1 MVFYFLHFY
10 LMCTVLGRCVL
21 PKKVVLQTTFF
32 SLCWLKFM
40 LLFFFLICKLI
51 EFFHLKT
58 LPSHLETR
66 DDILIHKWLSGM
78 GYLEQSSLIII
89 IWNIFQRDLELSIKN
104 RVSRVPVHVCT
115 SWIDGWFEWLQCCL
129 TLSRTGRGLMIEN
142 IFNPKIS
149 WYIFYCVRS
158 F

>member
-1 MVFYFLHFY
+1 MLLIKYSWPICNWTFYILFIDVLDQNS
-10 LMCTVLGRCVL
+10 VLGWHQICDAYGCVL
-21 PKKVVLQTTFF
+21 YTHLSPGNLDHGFLFSSFLPDVHCIGKVCIAKKVVLQTTFF

-58 LPSHLETR
+58 LPSHLVTR

-89 IWNIFQRDLELSIKN
+89 IWNIFQRDLEL
-104 RVSRVPVHVCT
+104 
-115 SWIDGWFEWLQCCL
+115 L
-129 TLSRTGRGLMIEN
+129 
-142 IFNPKIS
+142 
-149 WYIFYCVRS
+149 
-158 F
+158 

>member
-1 MVFYFLHFY
+1 MLLIKYSWPICNWTFYILFIDVLDQNSVLGWHQICDAYECVLYTHLSPGNLDHGFYFLHFY

-40 LLFFFLICKLI
+40 LLFFFLIWKLI

-89 IWNIFQRDLELSIKN
+89 IWNIFQRDLEL
-104 RVSRVPVHVCT
+104 
-115 SWIDGWFEWLQCCL
+115 L
-129 TLSRTGRGLMIEN
+129 
-142 IFNPKIS
+142 
-149 WYIFYCVRS
+149 
-158 F
+158 